1 MHQSVLLK
9 EAVELL
15 GVRADGVYVDATA
28 GAGGHVR
35 AILERLGPTG
45 RVYAIDR
52 DPAALARLASTA
64 DVGGDARCCLRQGN
78 FADLSALLKAEGLES
93 ISGVLMDLGISSD
106 QLDDPERG
114 LSFNQDG
121 PLDMRLCPRDDVT
134 AAEIVNQADLT
145 ELVHIFRT
153 YGEESRAMAV
163 ARAIVREREKAPIE
177 TTTQLAD
184 MVSRVVGRKRKHHPA
199 TRVFQAL
206 RIAVNDEL
214 GSLERGLDGALASLE
229 EGGRLVVISFHSLED
244 RIVKRFM
251 RRHEGTWESLHEGG
265 EAWRGELPRVKRT
278 LRKFVSAG
286 DDEVRRNPRAR
297 SAKCRAVERV
307 RDQFE
312 DMSNTQRN
320 G

>member
-1 MHQSVLLK
+1 MHQSVLLE

-15 GVRADGVYVDATA
+15 GIRADGVYVDATA

-52 DPAALARLASTA
+52 DPAALARLASLA
-64 DVGGDARCCLRQGN
+64 DVGGDARCRLLQGN
-78 FADLSALLKAEGLES
+78 FADFSALLKAEEIES

-106 QLDDPERG
+106 QLDNPERG

-121 PLDMRLCPRDDVT
+121 PLDMRLCPMDDVT
-134 AAEIVNQADLT
+134 AAEIVNQADLM

-177 TTTQLAD
+177 TTTQLAEI
-184 MVSRVVGRKRKHHPA
+184 VSRVVGRKRKHHPA

-244 RIVKRFM
+244 RMVKRFM
-251 RRHEGTWESLHEGG
+251 RRHEGIWEPLHEGG
-265 EAWRGELPRVKRT
+265 EAWRGELPRVKRM

-286 DDEVRRNPRAR
+286 AVEVSQNPRAR

-307 RDQFE
+307 PDEFE
-312 DMSNTQRN
+312 DMSDTKRN